1 MSTAWRDPHEPTQAA
16 RSSRR
21 PHAPSFQPR
30 RLGAALYLYLG
41 VPLVAVAMV
50 LLAWGGGR

>member
-1 MSTAWRDPHEPTQAA
+1 MSTTWRDPKTTQAA

-30 RLGAALYLYLG
+30 RLGAALYLYVG